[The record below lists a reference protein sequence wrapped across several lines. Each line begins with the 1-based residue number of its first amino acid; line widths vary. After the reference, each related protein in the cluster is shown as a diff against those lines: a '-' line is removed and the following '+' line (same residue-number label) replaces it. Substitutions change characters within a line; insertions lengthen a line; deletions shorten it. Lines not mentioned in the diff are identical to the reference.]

1 MICLGNLIRKSQ
13 ELKFLN
19 SMRTEFNMI
28 LPDMALLGCLVKR
41 RVWIDEAEDVKLYQ
55 NTEYQ
60 NAFQLIED
68 GML

>member
-1 MICLGNLIRKSQ
+1 MNK
-13 ELKFLN
+13 LKCYIYIYIAFL
-19 SMRTEFNMI
+19 
-28 LPDMALLGCLVKR
+28 ALLGCLVKR

>member
-1 MICLGNLIRKSQ
+1 
-13 ELKFLN
+13 
-19 SMRTEFNMI
+19 MRTEFNII